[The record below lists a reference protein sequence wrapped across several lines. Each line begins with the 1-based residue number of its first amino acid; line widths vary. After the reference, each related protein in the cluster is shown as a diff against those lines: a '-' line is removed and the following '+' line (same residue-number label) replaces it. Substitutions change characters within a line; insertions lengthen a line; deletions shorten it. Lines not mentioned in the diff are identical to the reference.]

1 MSQPPEEVPEGLSAR
16 EYQRLIAL
24 YTLMGRHNHAAKAF
38 SRLSENDQK
47 LQAAGL
53 RESVLKDEP
62 ENLEEGGSTGLQSP
76 DSPPA
81 SELKSSSEANETSD
95 GSDERKLVVGPHDQY
110 VLGHQAGANFA
121 QALLKL
127 LQQLTI
133 EAVDKN
139 DKLGTVGDSK
149 SGSGKS
155 SKRDSG
161 QDSVA
166 GSGQDLDQSSGPNA
180 DSDSDSDEPL
190 TAMKEQLL
198 SIGLSE
204 DEAQEYV
211 QKLRQALA
219 DMTQAEPPPRELPE
233 DLSAEEYWQLAVR
246 YKQVGWTE
254 QARDALTSAIE
265 LDGDGPVGIKARSF
279 LRSKIPRYPVPLMAE
294 QLNIQGYN
302 QMFVNE
308 NEAQRMFENLV
319 KDYPDF
325 EWPYGNLGSLL
336 IKRGRLEEAQELL
349 IKAVQINP
357 YYING
362 WLHLSRVYA
371 IQENF
376 SAAEECLQRVTAI
389 DASDPNWKGIRD
401 LVDQLKSDFEES

>member
-53 RESVLKDEP
+53 RESMLSDEP
-62 ENLEEGGSTGLQSP
+62 EASNQGSPASDGVSDGGSDGCS
-76 DSPPA
+76 DSA
-81 SELKSSSEANETSD
+81 SGGNDAGASADDAGVSASGIGESEKS
-95 GSDERKLVVGPHDQY
+95 LVVGPHDQY

-139 DKLGTVGDSK
+139 DKLGTGADLK
-149 SGSGKS
+149 P
-155 SKRDSG
+155 
-161 QDSVA
+161 
-166 GSGQDLDQSSGPNA
+166 GSGQGSSSGDDA
-180 DSDSDSDEPL
+180 DSDEPL

-204 DEAQEYV
+204 AEAQEYV

-233 DLSAEEYWQLAVR
+233 DLTAEEYWQLAVR

-254 QARDALTSAIE
+254 QARDALTTAIE
-265 LDGDGPVGIKARSF
+265 LDGDGPVGIKSRSF

-336 IKRGRLEEAQELL
+336 IKRGRLEKAQELL

-376 SAAEECLQRVTAI
+376 SAAEDCLQRVTAI

-401 LVDQLKSDFEES
+401 LVEQLKSDFEEN

>member
-53 RESVLKDEP
+53 RESVLLDEP
-62 ENLEEGGSTGLQSP
+62 EISGN
-76 DSPPA
+76 A
-81 SELKSSSEANETSD
+81 SESGVSDDGLPDLKSTDREAMDSEEPKSESPKSNIV
-95 GSDERKLVVGPHDQY
+95 LGPHDQY
-110 VLGHQAGANFA
+110 LLGNQAGAEFA

-133 EAVDKN
+133 EAVDKS
-139 DKLGTVGDSK
+139 DKRTDSK
-149 SGSGKS
+149 ADSGSESGRENQ
-155 SKRDSG
+155 SK
-161 QDSVA
+161 A
-166 GSGQDLDQSSGPNA
+166 GAGEGE
-180 DSDSDSDEPL
+180 DEPL
-190 TAMKEQLL
+190 TAMKDQLL

-204 DEAQEYV
+204 AEAQEYV
-211 QKLRQALA
+211 RKLRQALA
-219 DMTQAEPPPRELPE
+219 EMTQAEPPPRELPE
-233 DLSAEEYWQLAVR
+233 DLTAEEYWQLAVR

-254 QARDALTSAIE
+254 QARDALTTAIE

-336 IKRGRLEEAQELL
+336 IKRGRLETAQDLL
-349 IKAVQINP
+349 VKAVQINP

-376 SAAEECLQRVTAI
+376 SAAEDCLQRVTAI

-401 LVDQLKSDFEES
+401 LVEQLKNDFEES

>member
-53 RESVLKDEP
+53 RESVLRDEP
-62 ENLEEGGSTGLQSP
+62 ENSGN
-76 DSPPA
+76 A
-81 SELKSSSEANETSD
+81 SESSTKGDEPPTQGSADQKSTD
-95 GSDERKLVVGPHDQY
+95 SDEPSDDPADEPRDEPPKSNIVLGPHDQY
-110 VLGHQAGANFA
+110 VLGNQAGAEFA

-133 EAVDKN
+133 EAVDKS
-139 DKLGTVGDSK
+139 DKRTDSK
-149 SGSGKS
+149 AGAVSG
-155 SKRDSG
+155 
-161 QDSVA
+161 A
-166 GSGQDLDQSSGPNA
+166 GEDE
-180 DSDSDSDEPL
+180 DEPL
-190 TAMKEQLL
+190 TAMKDQLL

-204 DEAQEYV
+204 AEAQEYV
-211 QKLRQALA
+211 RKLRQALA
-219 DMTQAEPPPRELPE
+219 EMTQAEPPPRELPE
-233 DLSAEEYWQLAVR
+233 DLTAEEYWQLAVR

-254 QARDALTSAIE
+254 QARDALTTAIE

-336 IKRGRLEEAQELL
+336 IKRGRLETAQELL
-349 IKAVQINP
+349 VKAVQINP

-401 LVDQLKSDFEES
+401 LVEQLKSDFEES

>member
-1 MSQPPEEVPEGLSAR
+1 MSQPPDEVPEGLSAR

-53 RESVLKDEP
+53 RESLLKEEP
-62 ENLEEGGSTGLQSP
+62 DNFSEGESIADGENGIN
-76 DSPPA
+76 A
-81 SELKSSSEANETSD
+81 S
-95 GSDERKLVVGPHDQY
+95 GSDIVAGASDDIARENLVVGPHDQY
-110 VLGHQAGANFA
+110 VLGHEAGANFA

-139 DKLGTVGDSK
+139 DKLGTGEDSK
-149 SGSGKS
+149 PLPDD
-155 SKRDSG
+155 DSE
-161 QDSVA
+161 SE
-166 GSGQDLDQSSGPNA
+166 
-180 DSDSDSDEPL
+180 EPL
-190 TAMKEQLL
+190 TAMKDQLL

-204 DEAQEYV
+204 TEAQDYV

-233 DLSAEEYWQLAVR
+233 DLTAEEYWQLAVR

-254 QARDALTSAIE
+254 QARDALTTAIE

-336 IKRGRLEEAQELL
+336 IKRGRLENAQELL

-376 SAAEECLQRVTAI
+376 GAAEDCLQRVTAI
-389 DASDPNWKGIRD
+389 DASDPNWKGISD
-401 LVDQLKSDFEES
+401 LVDQLKSDFEER

>member
-1 MSQPPEEVPEGLSAR
+1 MSQPPDEVPVGLSAR

-53 RESVLKDEP
+53 RESLLKDEP
-62 ENLEEGGSTGLQSP
+62 DNFSEGEKIADGENAI
-76 DSPPA
+76 DA
-81 SELKSSSEANETSD
+81 SESD
-95 GSDERKLVVGPHDQY
+95 IVAGIGDDAARENLVVGPHDQY
-110 VLGHQAGANFA
+110 VLGHEAGANFA

-139 DKLGTVGDSK
+139 DKLGTGGDSK
-149 SGSGKS
+149 P
-155 SKRDSG
+155 
-161 QDSVA
+161 V
-166 GSGQDLDQSSGPNA
+166 
-180 DSDSDSDEPL
+180 SDDAFESEEPL
-190 TAMKEQLL
+190 TAMKDQLL

-204 DEAQEYV
+204 TEAQDYV

-233 DLSAEEYWQLAVR
+233 DLTAEEYWQLAVR

-254 QARDALTSAIE
+254 QARDALTTAIE
-265 LDGDGPVGIKARSF
+265 IDGDGPVGIKSRSF

-336 IKRGRLEEAQELL
+336 IKRGHLENAQELL
-349 IKAVQINP
+349 IRAVQINP

-376 SAAEECLQRVTAI
+376 IAAEDCLQRVTAI

-401 LVDQLKSDFEES
+401 LVEQLKSDFEES

>member
-53 RESVLKDEP
+53 RESVLRDEP
-62 ENLEEGGSTGLQSP
+62 ENSGN
-76 DSPPA
+76 A
-81 SELKSSSEANETSD
+81 SESSTKGNEPPIQGSADQKSTDNDAPRD
-95 GSDERKLVVGPHDQY
+95 DPGDEPPKSNIVLGPHDQY
-110 VLGHQAGANFA
+110 VLGNQAGAEFA

-133 EAVDKN
+133 EAVDKS
-139 DKLGTVGDSK
+139 DKRTDSK
-149 SGSGKS
+149 AGLGSEAGSDSGSDIKS
-155 SKRDSG
+155 K
-161 QDSVA
+161 A
-166 GSGQDLDQSSGPNA
+166 GAVPGAGEDE
-180 DSDSDSDEPL
+180 DEPL
-190 TAMKEQLL
+190 TAMKDQLL

-204 DEAQEYV
+204 AEAQEYV
-211 QKLRQALA
+211 RKLRQALA
-219 DMTQAEPPPRELPE
+219 EMTQAEPPPRELPE
-233 DLSAEEYWQLAVR
+233 DLTAEEYWQLAVR

-254 QARDALTSAIE
+254 QARDALTTAIE

-336 IKRGRLEEAQELL
+336 IKRGRLETAQELL
-349 IKAVQINP
+349 VKAVQINP

-376 SAAEECLQRVTAI
+376 SAAEDCLQRVTAI

-401 LVDQLKSDFEES
+401 LVEQLKSDFEES

>member
-1 MSQPPEEVPEGLSAR
+1 MSQPPDEVPEGLSAR

-53 RESVLKDEP
+53 RESLLKEEP
-62 ENLEEGGSTGLQSP
+62 DNFSEGESIADGENAI
-76 DSPPA
+76 DA
-81 SELKSSSEANETSD
+81 SESD
-95 GSDERKLVVGPHDQY
+95 IVAGASDDIARENLVVGPHDQY
-110 VLGHQAGANFA
+110 VLGHEAGANFA

-139 DKLGTVGDSK
+139 DKLGTGEDSK
-149 SGSGKS
+149 P
-155 SKRDSG
+155 RPDDDSE
-161 QDSVA
+161 SE
-166 GSGQDLDQSSGPNA
+166 
-180 DSDSDSDEPL
+180 EPL
-190 TAMKEQLL
+190 TAMKDQLL

-204 DEAQEYV
+204 TEAQDYV

-233 DLSAEEYWQLAVR
+233 DLTAEEYWQLAVR

-254 QARDALTSAIE
+254 QARDALTTAIE

-336 IKRGRLEEAQELL
+336 IKRGRLENAQELL

-376 SAAEECLQRVTAI
+376 GAAEDCLQRVTAI
-389 DASDPNWKGIRD
+389 DASDPNWKGISD
-401 LVDQLKSDFEES
+401 LVDQLKSDFEER

>member
-53 RESVLKDEP
+53 RESMLSDEP
-62 ENLEEGGSTGLQSP
+62 EASNQGSPASDGVSDGGSDGGS
-76 DSPPA
+76 DSASGGNDAGASA
-81 SELKSSSEANETSD
+81 SESEKS
-95 GSDERKLVVGPHDQY
+95 LVVGPHDQY

-139 DKLGTVGDSK
+139 DKLGTGADLK
-149 SGSGKS
+149 P
-155 SKRDSG
+155 
-161 QDSVA
+161 
-166 GSGQDLDQSSGPNA
+166 GSGQESGQGSSSGDDA
-180 DSDSDSDEPL
+180 DSDEPL

-204 DEAQEYV
+204 AEAQEYV

-233 DLSAEEYWQLAVR
+233 DLTAEEYWQLAVR

-254 QARDALTSAIE
+254 QARDALTTAIE
-265 LDGDGPVGIKARSF
+265 LDGDGPVGIKSRSF

-336 IKRGRLEEAQELL
+336 IKRGRLEKAQELL

-376 SAAEECLQRVTAI
+376 SAAEDCLQRVTAI

-401 LVDQLKSDFEES
+401 LVEQLKSDFEEN

>member
-53 RESVLKDEP
+53 RESLLDEDGESDDDDKPAPLKE
-62 ENLEEGGSTGLQSP
+62 
-76 DSPPA
+76 
-81 SELKSSSEANETSD
+81 SEVDSSSADSETNDSETD
-95 GSDERKLVVGPHDQY
+95 IVAGPHDQY

-121 QALLKL
+121 QSLLKL
-127 LQQLTI
+127 LQQLTV

-139 DKLGTVGDSK
+139 DRLGGDHLDQT
-149 SGSGKS
+149 SGS
-155 SKRDSG
+155 
-161 QDSVA
+161 A
-166 GSGQDLDQSSGPNA
+166 
-180 DSDSDSDEPL
+180 SDSHDDNDTDEPL

-204 DEAQEYV
+204 VEAQEYV

-233 DLSAEEYWQLAVR
+233 DLTAEEYWQLAVR

-254 QARDALTSAIE
+254 QARDALTTAIE
-265 LDGDGPVGIKARSF
+265 IDGDGPVGTKSRSF

-336 IKRGRLEEAQELL
+336 IKRGHLETAQELL
-349 IKAVQINP
+349 VKAVQINP

-376 SAAEECLQRVTAI
+376 SAAEDCLQRVTAI

-401 LVDQLKSDFEES
+401 LVEQLKSDFEGD

>member
-53 RESVLKDEP
+53 RESMLSDEP
-62 ENLEEGGSTGLQSP
+62 EASNQGSPASDGVSDGGSDGCS
-76 DSPPA
+76 DSA
-81 SELKSSSEANETSD
+81 SGGNDAGASADDAGVSASGIGESEK
-95 GSDERKLVVGPHDQY
+95 GLVVGPHDQY

-139 DKLGTVGDSK
+139 DKLGTGADLK
-149 SGSGKS
+149 P
-155 SKRDSG
+155 
-161 QDSVA
+161 
-166 GSGQDLDQSSGPNA
+166 GSGQESGQGSGQGSSSGDDA
-180 DSDSDSDEPL
+180 DSDEPL

-204 DEAQEYV
+204 AEAQEYV

-233 DLSAEEYWQLAVR
+233 DLTAEEYWQLAVR

-254 QARDALTSAIE
+254 QARDALTTAIE
-265 LDGDGPVGIKARSF
+265 LDGDGPVGIKSRSF

-336 IKRGRLEEAQELL
+336 IKRGRLEKAQELL

-376 SAAEECLQRVTAI
+376 SAAEDCLQRVTAI

-401 LVDQLKSDFEES
+401 LVEQLKSDFEEN

>member
-53 RESVLKDEP
+53 RESVLLDEP
-62 ENLEEGGSTGLQSP
+62 ENSGNASESDVSDDELPVQGSADREPTDSKEPKSEPKSKP
-76 DSPPA
+76 DSEPR
-81 SELKSSSEANETSD
+81 KSNIV
-95 GSDERKLVVGPHDQY
+95 LGPHDQY
-110 VLGHQAGANFA
+110 VLGNQAGAEFA

-133 EAVDKN
+133 EAVDKS
-139 DKLGTVGDSK
+139 DKRSESK
-149 SGSGKS
+149 ADSGSEAGS
-155 SKRDSG
+155 
-161 QDSVA
+161 DSVNDIKTKA
-166 GSGQDLDQSSGPNA
+166 GPGTGEDE
-180 DSDSDSDEPL
+180 DEPL
-190 TAMKEQLL
+190 TAMKDQLL

-204 DEAQEYV
+204 AEAQEYV
-211 QKLRQALA
+211 RKLRQALA
-219 DMTQAEPPPRELPE
+219 EMTQAEPPPRELPE
-233 DLSAEEYWQLAVR
+233 DLTAEEYWQLAVR

-254 QARDALTSAIE
+254 QARDALTTAIE

-336 IKRGRLEEAQELL
+336 IKRGRLETAQELL
-349 IKAVQINP
+349 VKAVQINP

-376 SAAEECLQRVTAI
+376 GAAEECLQRVTAI

-401 LVDQLKSDFEES
+401 LVEQLKSDFEES